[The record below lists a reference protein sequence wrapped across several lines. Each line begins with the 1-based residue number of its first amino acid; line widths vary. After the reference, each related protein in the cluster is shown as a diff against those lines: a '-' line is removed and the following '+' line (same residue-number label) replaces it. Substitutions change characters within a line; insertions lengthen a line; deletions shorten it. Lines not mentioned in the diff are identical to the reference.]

1 MLSTFSKLFI
11 HLYLFTGVPE
21 TPKAGAG
28 LPTAGRDASV
38 VAGIVVAAFSVIII
52 VAAVVSLFFFSA
64 TCCIPHI

>member
-1 MLSTFSKLFI
+1 MCLFS
-11 HLYLFTGVPE
+11 GVPE

-52 VAAVVSLFFFSA
+52 VAAVVSLYFKFI
-64 TCCIPHI
+64 CIYY